1 MGNSLSLENY
11 VTLKRFISETYLYP
25 SEPKVIVAHFVKIK
39 ETFEQQK

>member
-25 SEPKVIVAHFVKIK
+25 SEPKVIVAHFVDQK
-39 ETFEQQK
+39 TFEQQK